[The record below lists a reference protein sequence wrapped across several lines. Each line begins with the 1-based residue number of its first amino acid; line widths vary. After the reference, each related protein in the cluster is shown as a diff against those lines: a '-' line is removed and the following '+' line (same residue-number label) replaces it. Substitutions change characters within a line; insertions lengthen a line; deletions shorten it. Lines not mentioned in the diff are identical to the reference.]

1 MNRSRPSHRSRAARG
16 FTLVELLV
24 VIGII
29 ALLVAILLPSL
40 QRAQEAG
47 RRATCLSQLRQ
58 ITMAVLMYEQA
69 NKSLPGPTIP
79 GILDPEVVNATPPIL
94 SVTYR
99 SRMLSNNEMLQKYMS
114 NSREVWFCKSSDV
127 LRRNATPFQPASP
140 YYTRVLGYG
149 YKMNNQRATDKTFFF
164 GSHTTANSNEE
175 RRPKKLSEVDAMGT
189 GPEGRINRNHSQI
202 WMVSDL
208 DGRNFNSAVSG
219 DFGISGTQPADQ
231 RPWQPVHKSGVIGRN
246 YGFFDGHAE
255 WLRQDLWPPNP

>member
-1 MNRSRPSHRSRAARG
+1 MNASRSHRSRA

-29 ALLVAILLPSL
+29 ALLVALLLPSL

-58 ITMAVLMYEQA
+58 ITMAVLMYEQV

-79 GILDPEVVNATPPIL
+79 GILDPNTVNAVPQII
-94 SVTYR
+94 SVTYK
-99 SRMLSNNEMLQKYMS
+99 SRMLSNNEMLQKYMG
-114 NSREVWFCKSSDV
+114 NSREVWFCPSSV
-127 LRRNATPFQPASP
+127 VMRQNATPIQGP
-140 YYTRVLGYG
+140 YVGKVLGYG

-164 GSHTTANSNEE
+164 GSHTTANPDEE

-202 WMVSDL
+202 WMISDL
-208 DGRNFNSAVSG
+208 DGRNYNTAVTG
-219 DFGISGTQPADQ
+219 DFGISPLGDPNL

-255 WLRQDLWPPNP
+255 WLRQDIWPPNP